1 MSLLS
6 FLTGHGGRVI
16 VVITKADTLM
26 QSLTSYMAAS
36 WKAIMKSLSVFVL
49 LYVF

>member
-16 VVITKADTLM
+16 GVVTKADTLM
-26 QSLTSYMAAS
+26 QSLTSCMVAS
-36 WKAIMKSLSVFVL
+36 WKAIMKPLSVMVL

>member
-16 VVITKADTLM
+16 VVVTKADTLM
-26 QSLTSYMAAS
+26 QSLTSYRLPPGRPS
-36 WKAIMKSLSVFVL
+36 
-49 LYVF
+49 